1 MIYIIGDLHLSFGV
15 DKPMN
20 IFGNVWENH
29 TERLEENWK
38 KVVKDEDTVFLAGDF
53 SWAMTLEEALE
64 DFKYID
70 RLPGKKI
77 LLKGNHDY
85 WWSSIKKNRE
95 FLEKNGIKNV
105 DFLYNNSYIIENIAF
120 CGTRGW
126 EIKDIEEIKH
136 IRKENIRLNNSIQDM
151 NKKIEEYKLEIE
163 KKIAIFH
170 YPPITKEYIEK
181 GLDKE
186 LGEYDIIKTL
196 KKEDIRMCY
205 YGHLHGILNDQNLI
219 KKYDNIK
226 FELIA
231 SDYVN
236 FKLINIK

>member
-1 MIYIIGDLHLSFGV
+1 MNLLIIFH
-15 DKPMN
+15 
-20 IFGNVWENH
+20 
-29 TERLEENWK
+29 
-38 KVVKDEDTVFLAGDF
+38 
-53 SWAMTLEEALE
+53 
-64 DFKYID
+64 
-70 RLPGKKI
+70 GKKI

-151 NKKIEEYKLEIE
+151 NKKIEEYELEIE

>member
-20 IFGNVWENH
+20 IFGTVWENH
-29 TERLEENWK
+29 TEKLEQNWK

-53 SWAMTLEEALE
+53 SWAMKLEETLE

-70 RLPGKKI
+70 KLPGKKI

-85 WWSSIKKNRE
+85 WWSSIKKNKD
-95 FLEKNGIKNV
+95 FLEKNGIKSV
-105 DFLYNNSYIIENIAF
+105 DFLYNNSYIIDNIAF

-126 EIKDIEEIKH
+126 EIKNIEEN
-136 IRKENIRLNNSIQDM
+136 NIN
-151 NKKIEEYKLEIE
+151 IEQ
-163 KKIAIFH
+163 KIAIFH

-181 GLDKE
+181 GLYKE
-186 LGEYDIIKTL
+186 LGEHDIIKTL
-196 KKEDIRMCY
+196 EKEGIKCCY

-219 KKYDNIK
+219 KEYNDIK
-226 FELIA
+226 FNLIA
-231 SDYVN
+231 ADYVN
-236 FKLINIK
+236 FKLISIQ

>member
-1 MIYIIGDLHLSFGV
+1 M
-15 DKPMN
+15 K
-20 IFGNVWENH
+20 
-29 TERLEENWK
+29 LEE
-38 KVVKDEDTVFLAGDF
+38 T
-53 SWAMTLEEALE
+53 LE
-64 DFKYID
+64 DFRYID
-70 RLPGKKI
+70 KLPGKKI

-85 WWSSIKKNRE
+85 WWSSITKNRE

-126 EIKDIEEIKH
+126 EIKSVEEIKH

-151 NKKIEEYKLEIE
+151 NRKINEIE
-163 KKIAIFH
+163 QKNNSKIGKKIAILH

-181 GLDKE
+181 E
-186 LGEYDIIKTL
+186 LGKQLGENDILKTL
-196 KKEDIRMCY
+196 EKEGIEQCY
-205 YGHLHGILNDQNLI
+205 YGHIHGIMNDENLI
-219 KKYDNIK
+219 KEYNGIK

-236 FKLINIK
+236 FKLISIQ

>member
-1 MIYIIGDLHLSFGV
+1 
-15 DKPMN
+15 
-20 IFGNVWENH
+20 
-29 TERLEENWK
+29 
-38 KVVKDEDTVFLAGDF
+38 
-53 SWAMTLEEALE
+53 
-64 DFKYID
+64 
-70 RLPGKKI
+70 
-77 LLKGNHDY
+77 
-85 WWSSIKKNRE
+85 
-95 FLEKNGIKNV
+95 
-105 DFLYNNSYIIENIAF
+105 
-120 CGTRGW
+120 
-126 EIKDIEEIKH
+126 
-136 IRKENIRLNNSIQDM
+136 M

-236 FKLINIK
+236 FELINIK

>member
-53 SWAMTLEEALE
+53 SWAMKLEEALE

-126 EIKDIEEIKH
+126 EIKDIE
-136 IRKENIRLNNSIQDM
+136 NNM
-151 NKKIEEYKLEIE
+151 NKKIEEYELEIE

>member
-29 TERLEENWK
+29 TERLEQNWK

-53 SWAMTLEEALE
+53 SWAMKLEEALE

-95 FLEKNGIKNV
+95 FLEKNGAKVTGSVTSKTDLVIAGEKAGSK
-105 DFLYNNSYIIENIAF
+105 LTKAEQLGIEVIN
-120 CGTRGW
+120 
-126 EIKDIEEIKH
+126 EE
-136 IRKENIRLNNSIQDM
+136 Q
-151 NKKIEEYKLEIE
+151 
-163 KKIAIFH
+163 F
-170 YPPITKEYIEK
+170 
-181 GLDKE
+181 
-186 LGEYDIIKTL
+186 
-196 KKEDIRMCY
+196 
-205 YGHLHGILNDQNLI
+205 
-219 KKYDNIK
+219 
-226 FELIA
+226 A
-231 SDYVN
+231 SMVREVE
-236 FKLINIK
+236 